1 MAGVIAAALAQA
13 GVGAADLSAVAV
25 TVGPGLSICLRVG
38 VVAAQ
43 DLVGRCRSTL

>member
-1 MAGVIAAALAQA
+1 MNFAFNIGLRRYMP
-13 GVGAADLSAVAV
+13 
-25 TVGPGLSICLRVG
+25 VGPGLSICLRVG